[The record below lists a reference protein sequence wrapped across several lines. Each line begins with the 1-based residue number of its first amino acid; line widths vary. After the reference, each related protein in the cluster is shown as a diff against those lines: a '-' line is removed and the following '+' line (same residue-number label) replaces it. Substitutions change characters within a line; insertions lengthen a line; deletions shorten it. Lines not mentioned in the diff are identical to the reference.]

1 MKAAR
6 IPARYEHCELSE
18 FDTQFDG
25 AHPSLQKALLGA
37 RRFLEDYPVD
47 RTGLVLTGPVG
58 TGKTH
63 LAVGIMKELIRTKQI
78 DCKFY
83 EYRDLLKE
91 IQNSYDPSVSSS
103 ENSILKPVFECEI
116 LVIDEIGAM
125 RSTEWVEEMVG
136 FVLNTRYNDQK
147 TVILT
152 TNFPDLPAATP
163 PKQGEAVD
171 VFQAKM
177 AARRHTLGDRLT
189 DRMRSRLHEMCR
201 SEHGWAGCPNE
212 VPQRKFP
219 LSARLSRTEASTT
232 LHKEKPP
239 IVNEVV
245 ARAHKS
251 SAGRGLQSGINVLQV
266 AVVPQVDR
274 GPRMNQVGQQKIRIE
289 LLGGGQRREGGIR
302 QRCGV
307 LKNHPERQLAVEL
320 PIPLGAND
328 VIVEDGRSAGAV
340 P

>member
-1 MKAAR
+1 VLWHILCHSSSAFEILQFGHQVSSQRRGRLHGLFGEVPFARTFLLPAHVGKMHSSMKESAELCPLCNDTGWKAVIQDRDRRVTRCDCRLKGRAALLMKAAR

-147 TVILT
+147 TVVLT

-201 SEHGWAGCPNE
+201 FLNMDGPD
-212 VPQRKFP
+212 VRMKF
-219 LSARLSRTEASTT
+219 
-232 LHKEKPP
+232 
-239 IVNEVV
+239 
-245 ARAHKS
+245 
-251 SAGRGLQSGINVLQV
+251 
-266 AVVPQVDR
+266 
-274 GPRMNQVGQQKIRIE
+274 
-289 LLGGGQRREGGIR
+289 
-302 QRCGV
+302 
-307 LKNHPERQLAVEL
+307 
-320 PIPLGAND
+320 
-328 VIVEDGRSAGAV
+328 RSANFR
-340 P
+340 